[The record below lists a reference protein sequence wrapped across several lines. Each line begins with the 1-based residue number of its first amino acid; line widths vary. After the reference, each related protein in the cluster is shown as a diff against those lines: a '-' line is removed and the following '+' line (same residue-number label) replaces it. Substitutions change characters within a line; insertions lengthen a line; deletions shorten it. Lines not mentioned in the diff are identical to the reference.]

1 MAEVGDEMALWCCN
15 LPNFIFNAEKIKA
28 LEEQKANL
36 NPLERLQGVGA
47 EIDEQIEFLK
57 TGETAQYGKKF
68 NKGWKVDQIG
78 IKWHQADFVTN
89 LDKFELVV
97 AFTK

>member
-1 MAEVGDEMALWCCN
+1 MLQVLFYLVLVLLFPKLFPDTVDAEEKKTEAAPGTNE
-15 LPNFIFNAEKIKA
+15 EKIKA

-57 TGETAQYGKKF
+57 TGET
-68 NKGWKVDQIG
+68 
-78 IKWHQADFVTN
+78 
-89 LDKFELVV
+89 
-97 AFTK
+97 TKI